1 TANKEGKGGESI
13 TFSSENSTDT
23 DGQIVSVLWDFGD
36 GTTSTQ
42 TQPTHQYGS
51 EGQYT
56 VSLTVT
62 DNDGLT
68 ATATHDVT
76 ASATGGSSTLPQ

>member
-1 TANKEGKGGESI
+1 
-13 TFSSENSTDT
+13 
-23 DGQIVSVLWDFGD
+23 
-36 GTTSTQ
+36 STQ

-68 ATATHDVT
+68 ATTTHNVT
-76 ASATGGSSTLPQ
+76 VSATGGSSTLPQNCAVQSKVSGGGLNGGEPVCLSNQQTIW